1 VDVKNG
7 HCREEEQSMIQ
18 EALYI
23 IVMVCIC
30 FAWYGIGYYDARRD
44 FHKKLD
50 ELMHEVLKSDEEG
63 KCDE

>member
-1 VDVKNG
+1 
-7 HCREEEQSMIQ
+7 MIQ